1 MKIIHCA
8 DLHLG
13 SKIRAKLPE
22 DKAEIRRKEVRQ
34 AFDGM
39 LRYARDNGVE
49 AVLICGDAFDSER
62 PSLRDRRFFY
72 ESVAKYEDITFF
84 YLRGNH
90 DGKEAGDFTEAPANV
105 KTFTDSWRSFPLGDC
120 TVTGA
125 EWNGKNAE
133 ELYRSLS
140 LPAEKTNIV
149 LLHGDIGG
157 EIDLS
162 RLKNKNIDYLALG
175 HIHTYA
181 RGKLDERG
189 TYAYSGCLEGRGY
202 DECGKKGFVLLET
215 RVPSGTAGTGGAV
228 GAAYG
233 INAEGV
239 AKEAVT
245 CRFVPSSLREI
256 TEYRVD
262 VSSAKSERE
271 AADLAER
278 AVTSPKKDLIR
289 VYLTGEVS
297 FDRKYLIKTVEETLE
312 RQRYFFVSVKDE
324 TRAKC
329 DFSLYEK
336 ENSVKGEF
344 VRLVLSREDLS
355 AEEKDAVIRLGID
368 ALENNGADF

>member
-13 SKIRAKLPE
+13 SRIRAKLPE
-22 DKAEIRRKEVRQ
+22 EKAEIRRKEVRQ

-39 LRYARDNGVE
+39 LRYAYENGAA
-49 AVLICGDAFDSER
+49 AVLISGDAFDSDR
-62 PSLRDRRFFY
+62 PSLRDSRLFY
-72 ESVAKYEDITFF
+72 ESIARYKEITFF

-90 DGKEAGDFTEAPANV
+90 DKTEACGLFEELPNL
-105 KTFTDSWRSFPLGDC
+105 KTFGESWRTYPLGDC

-133 ELYRSLS
+133 NLYRTLS
-140 LPAEKTNIV
+140 LPADKTNFV
-149 LLHGDIGG
+149 MLHGDING

-181 RGKLDERG
+181 CGKLDERG
-189 TYAYSGCLEGRGY
+189 VYVYSGCLEGRGY
-202 DECGKKGFVLLET
+202 DECGKKGFVEAET
-215 RVPSGTAGTGGAV
+215 NDTRGRGNTD
-228 GAAYG
+228 
-233 INAEGV
+233 GV
-239 AKEAVT
+239 AYAKAGY
-245 CRFVPSSLREI
+245 RFVPSSLREI

-262 VSSAKSERE
+262 VSSAKSDRE
-271 AADLAER
+271 AAEIAER
-278 AVTSPKKDLIR
+278 TVTSPKKDLIR

-297 FDRKYLIKTVEETLE
+297 FDRKYLTKTVEEALE
-312 RQRYFFVSVKDE
+312 KRYFFVSVKDE

-329 DFSLYEK
+329 DFSLYEN

-344 VRLVLSREDLS
+344 VRLVLKRDDLS
-355 AEEKDAVIRLGID
+355 AEEKDAVIRLGIG
-368 ALENNGADF
+368 ALENNGAEL

>member
-22 DKAEIRRKEVRQ
+22 EKAEIRRKEVRQ

-49 AVLICGDAFDSER
+49 AVLVCGDAFDSDR

-72 ESVAKYEDITFF
+72 ESVAKYAEITFF

-90 DGKEAGDFTEAPANV
+90 DSKEAGDLSQAPANL

-120 TVTGA
+120 MVTGA
-125 EWNGKNAE
+125 ELNGKNAE
-133 ELYRSLS
+133 ELQRSLT
-140 LPAEKTNIV
+140 LPAEKKNIV
-149 LLHGDIGG
+149 MLHGDVGG

-215 RVPSGTAGTGGAV
+215 RGTAGAGGA
-228 GAAYG
+228 ARG
-233 INAEGV
+233 INDDGTENDAFF
-239 AKEAVT
+239 

-262 VSSAKSERE
+262 VSSANSDRE

-278 AVTSPKKDLIR
+278 AVTSPKKDMIR

-312 RQRYFFVSVKDE
+312 QRRYFFVSVKDE

-336 ENSVKGEF
+336 DRSVKGEF

-355 AEEKDAVIRLGID
+355 AEEKDAVIRLGIS
-368 ALENNGADF
+368 ALENNEADF

>member
-22 DKAEIRRKEVRQ
+22 EKAEIRRKEVRQ

-49 AVLICGDAFDSER
+49 AVLVCGDAFDSDR

-72 ESVAKYEDITFF
+72 ESVAKYAEITFF

-90 DGKEAGDFTEAPANV
+90 DGTETGDLSDAPVNL
-105 KTFTDSWRSFPLGDC
+105 KTFNGSWRSFPLGDC
-120 TVTGA
+120 MVTGA
-125 EWNGKNAE
+125 ELNEKNAE
-133 ELYRSLS
+133 ELYRSLN

-157 EIDLS
+157 EIDLT

-181 RGKLDERG
+181 CGKLDERG

-202 DECGKKGFVLLET
+202 DECGKKGFVEVEVQT
-215 RVPSGTAGTGGAV
+215 RDTTGH
-228 GAAYG
+228 G
-233 INAEGV
+233 ITGQV
-239 AKEAVT
+239 ADTKISH
-245 CRFVPSSLREI
+245 RFVPSSLREI

-262 VSSAKSERE
+262 VSLAKSDRE
-271 AADLAER
+271 AASWAER

-297 FDRKYLIKTVEETLE
+297 FDRKYLTKTVEETLE
-312 RQRYFFVSVKDE
+312 KRQYFFVSVKDE
-324 TRAKC
+324 TREKC

-336 ENSVKGEF
+336 ENSVKGEY
-344 VRLVLSREDLS
+344 VRTVLSREDLS
-355 AEEKDAVIRLGID
+355 AEEKDAVIRLGIS
-368 ALENNGADF
+368 ALENNEAEL